1 MENQVTSPAPSLSD
15 PHPPKRLALVS
26 DLTGY
31 GRCSLTVALPVI
43 SQLGVQCC
51 PVPTAVFSN
60 HTGYPTWHMTDFTPE
75 LTAYLD
81 VWKALDFSFDGILT
95 SFLGNQSQAGLI
107 RQFLT
112 DFKKENTLYILD
124 PAMGDN
130 GKAYA
135 TCGEEIQESM
145 RSLAAL
151 ADVVTP
157 NLTEAC
163 ILTNTPWRPDF
174 SRNELITLAQRLLSM
189 GPRQVVITGI
199 PCKSFIG
206 NLCMTDIEPLSEN
219 ISISEDR
226 HIPSENQTAFLR
238 TRKVARPRHGTGD
251 IFSAI
256 LASELLKGNT
266 ITGTSLKGASQSGVL
281 SEESSL
287 TGKPLK
293 APSSLTGAPF
303 PSQEALT
310 AAVKKASG
318 FVRKCL
324 LVSDAC
330 SLPETECVCFE
341 KILYQLKK
349 ITTVF
354 HLYHEY
360 LQKDITICKSR
371 LLRAFSTFT

>member
-1 MENQVTSPAPSLSD
+1 MKNQVTSTAPALAD
-15 PHPPKRLALVS
+15 PHPPKKLALVS

-60 HTGYPTWHMTDFTPE
+60 HTGYPAWHMTDYTPE
-75 LTAYLD
+75 LTAYLGA
-81 VWKALDFSFDGILT
+81 WKALDFSFDGILT
-95 SFLGNQSQAGLI
+95 SFLGNQAQADLI

-145 RSLAAL
+145 RSLTAL
-151 ADVVTP
+151 ADVITP
-157 NLTEAC
+157 NVTEAC
-163 ILTNTPWRPDF
+163 LLTNTPWRPDF
-174 SRNELITLAQRLLSM
+174 SRNELVTLAQRLLSM
-189 GPRQVVITGI
+189 GPKQVVITGI

-206 NLCMTDIEPLSEN
+206 NLCMTDKEPLSEK
-219 ISISEDR
+219 ISASESR
-226 HIPSENQTAFLR
+226 HIPSEKLTAFLR
-238 TRKVARPRHGTGD
+238 TKRVAQPRHGTGD

-256 LASELLKGNT
+256 LAAELLKGT
-266 ITGTSLKGASQSGVL
+266 PLKGVSQPGVPSKGAS
-281 SEESSL
+281 L
-287 TGKPLK
+287 TEKPLK
-293 APSSLTGAPF
+293 APSPTGAPF
-303 PSQEALT
+303 PSQETLT

-330 SLPETECVCFE
+330 SLPEPEGVCFE
-341 KILYQLKK
+341 KVLYQL
-349 ITTVF
+349 
-354 HLYHEY
+354 
-360 LQKDITICKSR
+360 R
-371 LLRAFSTFT
+371 